1 MLFCANF
8 SIYHLGNQNKPDKYF
23 INIHIDYQYGSVSM
37 SPQSI
42 TYNKINVD
50 QYSALNIINSKPIMQ
65 NDAFSIFLI
74 LYKSFL
80 SWDLILIISDD
91 SR

>member
-1 MLFCANF
+1 
-8 SIYHLGNQNKPDKYF
+8 
-23 INIHIDYQYGSVSM
+23 M

-80 SWDLILIISDD
+80 S
-91 SR
+91 